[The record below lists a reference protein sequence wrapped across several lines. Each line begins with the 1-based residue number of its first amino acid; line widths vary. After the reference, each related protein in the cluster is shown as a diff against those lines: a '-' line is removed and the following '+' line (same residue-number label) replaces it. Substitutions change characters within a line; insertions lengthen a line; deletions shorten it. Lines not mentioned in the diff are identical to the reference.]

1 MEVVYRCA
9 GVAVVGALLSLVT
22 KKHSGEFGVLLTISV
37 VLVLFTMVL
46 GLVQP
51 LLSFVRSLQE
61 TAELGEGL
69 MGPVIKTLAMGIL
82 TETGKGIAE
91 EAGEK
96 TVGSVLALAGSI
108 GGLYVL
114 LPLLQGMLDL
124 LETLL

>member
-46 GLVQP
+46 GLIQP
-51 LLSFVRSLQE
+51 VLSFVCSLQE

>member
-46 GLVQP
+46 GLIQP
-51 LLSFVRSLQE
+51 VLSFVRSLQE